1 MDCISA
7 LLVVEVLLWDFC
19 FLQANPLYCGFMVCR
34 CLWWVVD
41 YGCRLDYTV
50 NAKSSPWRGEFSMNT

>member
-7 LLVVEVLLWDFC
+7 LPVVEVLLWDFC

-34 CLWWVVD
+34 CLWWTMAAGFTIQSMLNPHLGVE
-41 YGCRLDYTV
+41 G
-50 NAKSSPWRGEFSMNT
+50 SS